1 MITDKPITRRRFL
14 VVCGCTAAALLSGC
28 INDERTLSVIES
40 DQTQIEQATQATLET
55 QPAPTA
61 TPRPTPAAA
70 QTAAPTRVATRC
82 PKGKINDPYPGHCR
96 LYTDRNNNNICDYS
110 EVG

>member
-1 MITDKPITRRRFL
+1 MITDKPMTRRRFL

-28 INDERTLSVIES
+28 INDERTLSVIEN
-40 DQTQIEQATQATLET
+40 DQTQAEQTTQATLEA
-55 QPAPTA
+55 QPIPTA
-61 TPRPTPAAA
+61 TPMATPAVA
-70 QTAAPTRVATRC
+70 TAAPTRVTTRC

-96 LYTDRNNNNICDYS
+96 LYTDRNSNNICDYS